1 MSATCHPLVDPKFDP
16 ETGTHRVY
24 HDSASTWE
32 ASTTLVLSL
41 SSLTGEDPTNM
52 LPLGRSVD
60 PDVLNEHVR
69 GEDHGATLTFE
80 FHGHEVSVRDDGR
93 IQFASDDA

>member
-1 MSATCHPLVDPKFDP
+1 MSATRHPLVETEFDP

-24 HDSASTWE
+24 HDPRNTWE
-32 ASTTLVLSL
+32 ASTTVVLSI
-41 SSLTGEDPTNM
+41 SSLTGEDPTEM

-69 GEDHGATLTFE
+69 GEDSGATLTFE